1 MGLGNLVAQAVS
13 STSLKKILQD
23 RYNLVE
29 EAPWLT
35 VDSRVRGSKFPEIC
49 PREEVLIA
57 KDKLIRKR
65 TIDPDFFLVL
75 EIGKALHHQLQNS
88 ILPGAGV
95 LFGEWECTRCGKH
108 FGVKKPNTP
117 ADQYAVRRPD
127 KCDRCENLSF
137 QFHEY
142 HFVNDEFRIDGHADG
157 MLSIPGMNGLG
168 IIEGKSI
175 SAKGAWQIRNV
186 PQLDHVIQTHIYLWL
201 SGLQWA
207 KIVYWDK
214 ATFGMA
220 GLVEHTIER
229 DEETIERIK
238 QSLRDLWS
246 GLASGVP
253 PLTRVCANAEA
264 PRAKNCL
271 VCKPCFETPAEEPKD
286 E

>member
-23 RYNLVE
+23 RYLTVE
-29 EAPWLT
+29 EYPWLT
-35 VDSRVRGSKFPEIC
+35 SESRVRGSKFPEIC

-57 KDKLIRKR
+57 KEKLVRKR
-65 TIDPDFFLVL
+65 EITPDFFLAL
-75 EIGKALHHQLQNS
+75 EAGKALHHQVQNS
-88 ILPGAGV
+88 MLPGAGV

-108 FGVKKPNTP
+108 VGVKKNGVP
-117 ADQYAVRRPD
+117 ADQYAVKRPER
-127 KCDRCENLSF
+127 CDRCENEF
-137 QFHEY
+137 FRFHEY
-142 HFVNDEFRIDGHADG
+142 HFTNDEYRIDGHSDG
-157 MLSIPGMNGLG
+157 MLSIAGLNGLG
-168 IIEGKSI
+168 IFELKSI

-186 PQLDHVIQTHIYLWL
+186 PQMDHVVQTHIYLWL
-201 SGLQWA
+201 SGLNWA

-220 GLVEHTIER
+220 GIIEHTVER

-238 QSLRDLWS
+238 NTLRALWS
-246 GLASGVP
+246 GIESGIP
-253 PLTRVCANAEA
+253 PLTRICANDEA